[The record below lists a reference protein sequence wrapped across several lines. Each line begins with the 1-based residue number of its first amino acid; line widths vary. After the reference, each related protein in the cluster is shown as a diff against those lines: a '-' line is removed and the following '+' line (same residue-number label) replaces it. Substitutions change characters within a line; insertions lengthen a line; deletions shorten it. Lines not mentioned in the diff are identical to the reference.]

1 MSRTLQ
7 FYDYVGADDIADKED
22 SDKDSDKAS
31 DKDSRYFSVIRDM
44 LSKKMDMLSKKMDES
59 DSSDDEKFQNFAPGS
74 VDEDEDYN
82 FKITCS
88 IM

>member
-7 FYDYVGADDIADKED
+7 FYDYVGADNIADKD
-22 SDKDSDKAS
+22 SGSTWLQ
-31 DKDSRYFSVIRDM
+31 RLTPTTENFSVIR
-44 LSKKMDMLSKKMDES
+44 DMLSKKMDES

-74 VDEDEDYN
+74 VDEGEGGYD
-82 FKITCS
+82 FKITCA

>member
-44 LSKKMDMLSKKMDES
+44 LSKKMDES